1 MQNFIVPNSCPVVI
15 DVPVFPPLNLQTQSI
30 QAVDQQL
37 SFSFRNGNNSGGSS
51 GTQGLNLVYI
61 NQQNLPVVQPLQ
73 SVATSGDTTTFTA
86 NFPYTANMMN
96 GLTIAVLVQG
106 AGPFA
111 SADAVANATVYGPAI
126 IEIK

>member
-73 SVATSGDTTTFTA
+73 SVATSGDTTTFA
-86 NFPYTANMMN
+86 ADFPYTANMMN

>member
-1 MQNFIVPNSCPVVI
+1 MQNFVVPNSCPVEI
-15 DVPVFPPLNLQTQSI
+15 DVPVFPPLTLQTQSI
-30 QAVDQQL
+30 KAADQQL
-37 SFSFRNGNNSGGSS
+37 SFSFQNKNNTGSGS
-51 GTQGLNLVYI
+51 TQGLNLVYI

-73 SVATSGDTTTFTA
+73 GTTTSGNTTTFTA

-106 AGPFA
+106 SGSFT